1 MENCNKSFYKLK
13 NNYLQIIQKNENRL
27 DNDLENLKLFT
38 NRQFHI
44 ANNHLESSL
53 ENLKK
58 NTKLLVSKNELKF
71 QSLETNIRL
80 ANPENV
86 LKRGFS
92 ITKINGKIITEN
104 TTIKLNDELETI
116 TYSNKITSN
125 VTKNEVKNK

>member
-1 MENCNKSFYKLK
+1 M
-13 NNYLQIIQKNENRL
+13 
-27 DNDLENLKLFT
+27 
-38 NRQFHI
+38 
-44 ANNHLESSL
+44 
-53 ENLKK
+53 
-58 NTKLLVSKNELKF
+58 
-71 QSLETNIRL
+71 
-80 ANPENV
+80 